1 MGKRTELRQSKK
13 RSRWI
18 RRTAL
23 VTLLFFLSSITFGS
37 AMIYA
42 YVNGTPKL
50 TKEALRDPQSSMI
63 YDMNDKFVT
72 YVTGKERRE
81 YAKIN
86 EIPELVQQAF
96 ISTEDTRFREH
107 FGIDVKRIAGA
118 ALANVKDGFGAEG
131 ASTITQQVVKNSVLS
146 SDKTIKRKIQ
156 EAYLAV
162 KLEQKYSK
170 DEILEMYLNK
180 IYFGSGA
187 YGVATASKTYFNKPL
202 SELKPEEAALLAGLP
217 QRPSG
222 YDPFLH
228 PKQAEERRNTVLNLM
243 YKNGAITK
251 AEKDKAIKTPVTDSL
266 VKDQGSRLKYESFI
280 QQVIKELKKKGIP
293 EQAIYEGG
301 LKIYT
306 TLDQKAQAH
315 TEKVLST
322 DEFVKYPSDKFK
334 AGVAL
339 LDTKTGAIRAIG
351 GNRTADKNDVIGGY
365 NYATDIQRQPGSTI
379 KPILDYG
386 PAIDGLK
393 WPTYKQINDEK
404 LDIGDWEVNNWDDE
418 FHGEISMREALV
430 NSYNIPAIKTFM
442 EVGSKDAVG
451 FANKLGMNIENATPA
466 YAIGGFSRGPSPLQ
480 LAGAYTAFGNKGI
493 YHEPTTLRKVTFSDG
508 YEKKYETKPVAAMH
522 DYTAYMITDMLKD
535 VVKRGTG
542 TLAAIPG
549 LEVAGKTGTTNMP
562 EGANIDE
569 KGSSDSWFAG
579 YTTNYTAAVWTGY
592 DKTTSEQYLTPED
605 QKIAKYIFK
614 SIVSEVS
621 KDKKTAGFEQPKSVE
636 EIYVNKDTGYISKDK
651 NSSNVTR
658 ELIIK
663 GTSTKDLVKPV
674 KERKAKPVKKDNKEE
689 KKEVKKEEKDK
700 NAEKDK
706 KTDKEEKADDNKG
719 SKDDK
724 PPVVEPGNPDEP
736 DNPNDPGTNPDD
748 PGTNPDDPGTNPDD
762 PGTNP
767 DDPGTNPDDPGT
779 TDPPPSGDTTGTT
792 NGTTNG
798 TTTGSGGTTGT
809 NNKSGTTTTNNS
821 DKTKPSGTT
830 TTPTQ

>member
-1 MGKRTELRQSKK
+1 VGKRTDLRQQKK
-13 RSRWI
+13 KSLWI
-18 RRTAL
+18 RRTAI
-23 VTLLFFLSSITFGS
+23 VTLLLFISSITFGG

-50 TKEALRDPQSSMI
+50 TNETLRDPQSSMI

-72 YVTGKERRE
+72 YVTGTERRE
-81 YAKIN
+81 YAHIN
-86 EIPELVQQAF
+86 DVPKLVQQAF

-107 FGIDVKRIAGA
+107 FGIDIKRIAGA

-156 EAYLAV
+156 EAYLAIQ
-162 KLEQKYSK
+162 LERKYSK

-202 SELKPEEAALLAGLP
+202 DKLNPAEAALLAGLP

-228 PKQAEERRNTVLNLM
+228 PKQAEERRNTVLELM

-251 AEKDKAIKTPVTDSL
+251 EEKEKAIQTPVTKTL
-266 VKDQGSRLKYESFI
+266 VKNDGKRLKYESFI
-280 QQVIKELKKKGIP
+280 QEVIKELKEKGVS

-306 TLDQKAQAH
+306 TLDSKAQSH
-315 TEKVLST
+315 TEKVLSS
-322 DEFVKYPSDKFK
+322 DEFVKYPNDQFK

-351 GNRTADKNDVIGGY
+351 GSRKNENDNVIDGF
-365 NYATDIQRQPGSTI
+365 NYATDIKRQPGSTI

-386 PAIDGLK
+386 PAIDHLK

-404 LDIGDWEVNNWDDE
+404 LEIGDWEASNWDDE
-418 FHGEISMREALV
+418 FHGEISMRDALV
-430 NSYNIPAIKTFM
+430 MSYNIPAIKTFM
-442 EVGSKDAVG
+442 EVGSKDAVQ
-451 FANKLGMNIENATPA
+451 FAKQLGINIEDASPA
-466 YAIGGFSRGPSPLQ
+466 YAIGGFRKGPSPLQ

-493 YHEPTTLRKVTFSDG
+493 YHKPTTLRKVTFSDG
-508 YEKKYETKPVAAMH
+508 YEKKYESEPVAAMH

-562 EGANIDE
+562 EGSNID

-621 KDKKTAGFEQPKSVE
+621 KNKKTASFEKPDSVE
-636 EIYVNKDTGYISKDK
+636 EIYVNHDTGYISKDK
-651 NSSNVTR
+651 NASNVTR
-658 ELIIK
+658 ELIVK
-663 GTSTKDLVKPV
+663 GTSTREMFKPSKDSSKN
-674 KERKAKPVKKDNKEE
+674 KKDDH
-689 KKEVKKEEKDK
+689 KKENEKDKNKEEKDK
-700 NAEKDK
+700 KDK
-706 KTDKEEKADDNKG
+706 KTDEEKK
-719 SKDDK
+719 DK
-724 PPVVEPGNPDEP
+724 PPVVEPGNPDDP
-736 DNPNDPGTNPDD
+736 DQPDDPGTEPPPPTDDDNPDD
-748 PGTNPDDPGTNPDD
+748 PGTNPDDPGTEPDNPGD
-762 PGTNP
+762 PGT
-767 DDPGTNPDDPGT
+767 DPGTP
-779 TDPPPSGDTTGTT
+779 TDPPPPPAD
-792 NGTTNG
+792 
-798 TTTGSGGTTGT
+798 GGTTGT
-809 NNKSGTTTTNNS
+809 GTGTTNTT
-821 DKTKPSGTT
+821 G
-830 TTPTQ
+830 